1 MFTPSKTNIDNN
13 KNEIHKDRTVGYI
26 FNGAKITEKNGNAN
40 FIFINMLSEFNHA
53 SVEELHLA
61 DYELRDEGNITKYKI
76 NDTSLKISKIKNL
89 DKNIFLNPDLFR
101 YISSIK
107 IEKGEEKQEG
117 LFGNI
122 NNSNNNRANS
132 SFENIKNISKNP
144 SNSIFGNI
152 NNTNTNTNSLFEN
165 NNTNETGVLFGNNIF
180 NHKATNTTGELF
192 GNNKTNTAE
201 GLFDHKSTNII
212 GGSFG
217 NNNTNTIGGHLYGSQ
232 NKKIRRNINIPNE
245 AIKKCDH
252 EKDFV
257 CYCPVNSKNKGGLLC
272 YECLY
277 KYHKEHIFEC
287 FLIKKIILKIINI
300 NINNI

>member
-13 KNEIHKDRTVGYI
+13 KNEIHKDSTVGYI

-61 DYELRDEGNITKYKI
+61 DYELRDKGNITKYKI

-132 SFENIKNISKNP
+132 LFENIKNLSKNP

-152 NNTNTNTNSLFEN
+152 NNTNTNSLFEN
-165 NNTNETGVLFGNNIF
+165 NNTNETGGLFGNNNRNETEGLF
-180 NHKATNTTGELF
+180 NHKAKIQLENYLE
-192 GNNKTNTAE
+192 
-201 GLFDHKSTNII
+201 II
-212 GGSFG
+212 
-217 NNNTNTIGGHLYGSQ
+217 TQIQLRDYLTINPQ
-232 NKKIRRNINIPNE
+232 T
-245 AIKKCDH
+245 
-252 EKDFV
+252 
-257 CYCPVNSKNKGGLLC
+257 
-272 YECLY
+272 
-277 KYHKEHIFEC
+277 
-287 FLIKKIILKIINI
+287 
-300 NINNI
+300 